1 MTEER
6 ILINISNE
14 EEACSALRREIRN
27 PEEVE
32 LWSESKSGRHILAVC
47 GASYVVF
54 EKNPDDDVHGAPTC
68 RYVGSTAMGPEEDD
82 CITDDILWREH
93 CGCVVI
99 LMRDRYELCRRPSV
113 CVVFDDYAYEF
124 SERKFKTKNNNPKFL
139 KRKKLVRSYLGKTVK
154 IHMDRPLGYVHKKE
168 KYTLIYPVNY
178 GFIPDVIGG
187 DGEELD
193 VYLLGVDEPVNKFTA
208 KIIGIVHRENDTE
221 DKLVAAP
228 EDVSFT
234 KEEIAKQVDF
244 QEKYYDSFIET
255 ANSFFECSLK
265 DCFVDRKLPV
275 ELEHCLLNK
284 LLCHCEYEKF
294 RFPSWK
300 EFDSLDEFK
309 PYRDKPDDY
318 YDITSHRPDFIC
330 SPRTLFLA
338 LWRRYLRI
346 NPKLSNDLKINLR
359 FYFSKGN
366 LMMKVE
372 SIEEEV
378 NQDETC

>member
-1 MTEER
+1 MIKEK
-6 ILINISNE
+6 ILINIGNE
-14 EEACSALRREIRN
+14 DETAFDLKKLIHN
-27 PEEVE
+27 PVEVE
-32 LWSESKSGRHILAVC
+32 LWSESKSRNHILVIC

-54 EKNPDDDVHGAPTC
+54 EKSPDDDVHNTPTC
-68 RYVGSTAMGPEEDD
+68 RYVGSTHMGPEEDD
-82 CITDDILWREH
+82 CIADDILWKEH
-93 CGCVVI
+93 GGCVVI
-99 LMRDRYELCRRPSV
+99 LMRDRYEFCSRPSV
-113 CVVFDDYAYEF
+113 CVVFDESAYEF
-124 SERKFKTKNNNPKFL
+124 SERKFRTKNDDSKFL
-139 KRKKLVRSYLGKTVK
+139 KRKKLVRSYLEKTVD
-154 IHMDRPLGYVHKKE
+154 ILIDRPLGYVHEKE

-178 GFIPDVIGG
+178 GFIPGVIGG
-187 DGEELD
+187 DDEELD
-193 VYLLGVDEPVNKFTA
+193 VYLLGVDEPVSKYTA

-228 EDVSFT
+228 DGMLFT

-255 ANSFFECSLK
+255 ADSFFECSLK
-265 DCFVDRKLPV
+265 DCFVDRKLPA
-275 ELEHCLLNK
+275 ELEHYLLNK
-284 LLCHCEYEKF
+284 LLCHCEYENF

-300 EFDSLDEFK
+300 EYDSFDEFK

-318 YDITSHRPDFIC
+318 YDMTSHRPDFIC

-346 NPKLSNDLKINLR
+346 NHKIPDDIKINLR

-366 LMMKVE
+366 LMMKLE

>member
-1 MTEER
+1 MLKEK
-6 ILINISNE
+6 IMINIKNE
-14 EEACSALRREIRN
+14 EETEFALKKFIQCHEK
-27 PEEVE
+27 VE
-32 LWSESKSGRHILAVC
+32 LWSESESGKHILTVF
-47 GASYVVF
+47 GGSYVVF
-54 EKNPDDDVHGAPTC
+54 EKSPDDDVRKTPTC
-68 RYVGSTAMGPEEDD
+68 RYVGSTAIGPEEDD
-82 CITDDILWREH
+82 CIADDILWKEPG
-93 CGCVVI
+93 GCVVI
-99 LMRDRYELCRRPSV
+99 MMRDRYEHYRCASV

-139 KRKKLVRSYLGKTVK
+139 KRKNLVRSYLGKTVE
-154 IHMDRPLGYVHKKE
+154 IHMDRPLGYVHEKG
-168 KYTLIYPVNY
+168 KYTLTYPINY
-178 GFIPDVIGG
+178 GYLPGVIGG

-193 VYLLGVDEPVNKFTA
+193 VYLLGVDESVNKFTA

-228 EDVSFT
+228 DGMIFT

-255 ANSFFECSLK
+255 ADSFFECSLR

-309 PYRDKPDDY
+309 PFRDKPDDY

-338 LWRRYLRI
+338 LWRRYLRM

>member
-1 MTEER
+1 
-6 ILINISNE
+6 
-14 EEACSALRREIRN
+14 
-27 PEEVE
+27 
-32 LWSESKSGRHILAVC
+32 
-47 GASYVVF
+47 
-54 EKNPDDDVHGAPTC
+54 
-68 RYVGSTAMGPEEDD
+68 
-82 CITDDILWREH
+82 
-93 CGCVVI
+93 
-99 LMRDRYELCRRPSV
+99 
-113 CVVFDDYAYEF
+113 
-124 SERKFKTKNNNPKFL
+124 
-139 KRKKLVRSYLGKTVK
+139 
-154 IHMDRPLGYVHKKE
+154 MDRPLGYVHEKE
-168 KYTLIYPVNY
+168 KYTLTYPINY
-178 GFIPDVIGG
+178 GFIPGIIGG

-193 VYLLGVDEPVNKFTA
+193 VYLLGVDESVSKYTA

-228 EDVSFT
+228 DGMIFT

-255 ANSFFECSLK
+255 ADSFFECSLR

-275 ELEHCLLNK
+275 ELEHYLLNK

-294 RFPSWK
+294 IFPSWK

-309 PYRDKPDDY
+309 PFRDKPDDY

-338 LWRRYLRI
+338 LWRRYLRM

-366 LMMKVE
+366 LMMKVD
-372 SIEEEV
+372 SIENEGE
-378 NQDETC
+378 

>member
-1 MTEER
+1 MMSKK
-6 ILINISNE
+6 IVVNITNKDEMEFAIKKSLE
-14 EEACSALRREIRN
+14 N
-27 PEEVE
+27 PVEVD
-32 LWSESKSGRHILAVC
+32 LWSESKSCKHILAVC
-47 GASYVVF
+47 GDSYVVF
-54 EKNPDDDVHGAPTC
+54 EKSPDEDVCKTPAC
-68 RYVGSTAMGPEEDD
+68 RYVGSTAIGPEEDD
-82 CITDDILWREH
+82 CIADDILWKEH
-93 CGCVVI
+93 GGCVVI
-99 LMRDRYELCRRPSV
+99 PMRDRYELCRRPSV

-139 KRKKLVRSYLGKTVK
+139 KRKKLVRSYLGKTVE
-154 IHMDRPLGYVHKKE
+154 IHMDRPLGYVHEKE
-168 KYTLIYPVNY
+168 KYTLTYPINY
-178 GFIPDVIGG
+178 GFISGVICG
-187 DGEELD
+187 DGEDLD
-193 VYLLGVDEPVNKFTA
+193 VYLLGVDEPVSKYTA

-228 EDVSFT
+228 DGMIFT
-234 KEEIAKQVDF
+234 KEEIAQQVEF

-255 ANSFFECSLK
+255 ADSFFECSLR
-265 DCFVDRKLPV
+265 DCSVDRKLPV

-284 LLCHCEYEKF
+284 LLCHCEYENF

-338 LWRRYLRI
+338 LWRRYLRM

-366 LMMKVE
+366 LMMKVD
-372 SIEEEV
+372 SIENEE
-378 NQDETC
+378 E